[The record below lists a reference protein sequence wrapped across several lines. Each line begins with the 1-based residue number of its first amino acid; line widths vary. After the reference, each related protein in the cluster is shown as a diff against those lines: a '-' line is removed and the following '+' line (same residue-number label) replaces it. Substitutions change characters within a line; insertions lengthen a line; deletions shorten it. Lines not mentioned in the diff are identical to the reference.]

1 MFLDLGSGKGFAWLE
16 MGRGQC
22 AKVQDSTER
31 GGLWAAEGW
40 SVHLVLGRHR
50 HKWGEAAI
58 CPFLLI
64 ASQCQDGT

>member
-1 MFLDLGSGKGFAWLE
+1 MFLDLGSGKDFAWLE

-22 AKVQDSTER
+22 VKVQDSR
-31 GGLWAAEGW
+31 GAHSVGAEGW
-40 SVHLVLGRHR
+40 SVHLVLGHHR

-58 CPFLLI
+58 RLFLLI